1 MLATKD
7 LLAVTGYMRGS
18 VSPIGMKKHYLTYID
33 ESCMDFEKITV
44 SGGVCGLSIM
54 LSPHDLIKITGA
66 ASADIIKESN

>member
-1 MLATKD
+1 MEKMSSCAMRTKRKMANA
-7 LLAVTGYMRGS
+7 LKE
-18 VSPIGMKKHYLTYID
+18 IMKTT
-33 ESCMDFEKITV
+33 SFEKITV